1 MILCASAALQAAH
14 RALGSGRPRTAVIWL
29 AGIAVTA
36 AVLPAGPASAQ
47 SFFESLFG
55 RWGRPAPSANAYA
68 DPNSSWSPF
77 GPRAPEAQ
85 QSEDGTAYC
94 VRLCDGRYFPIQRHG
109 GVTPARTCSA
119 FCPASQT
126 RIYSG
131 DTIDHAVGPDG
142 KPYRELSTAFSYRER
157 IVPGCTCNGKDAFG
171 LVNTPLEE
179 DATLR
184 PGDIV
189 ATNDG
194 LMAVNAGRD
203 GKQSLTPVASYSGIS
218 AELRQRLTET
228 RIAPGSPAASVPV
241 RTEANAAAG
250 NGQDRR
256 VQLGSAASS
265 PLPDSATTASTTP
278 SAGNRVGPG
287 EPMSTR
293 CTGRAMPCSTE
304 VSSSSW

>member
-1 MILCASAALQAAH
+1 MIFSASAALQAA
-14 RALGSGRPRTAVIWL
+14 REALGLGRPETAAVPAGRRNGSKIVSL
-29 AGIAVTA
+29 AGIAVMA
-36 AVLPAGPASAQ
+36 LVLPAGSASAQ

-55 RWGRPAPSANAYA
+55 RWSRPAPSANAYA
-68 DPNSSWSPF
+68 DPSSPWSPF
-77 GPRAPEAQ
+77 GPRSPEAQ
-85 QSEDGTAYC
+85 RSEDGTAYC

-131 DTIDHAVGPDG
+131 DSIDQAVGPDG

-157 IVPGCTCNGKDAFG
+157 IAPGCTCNGKDAFG

-189 ATNDG
+189 ATNGG
-194 LMAVNAGRD
+194 LMAYSGNA
-203 GKQSLTPVASYSGIS
+203 GKQSFTPIASYSGLS

-228 RIAPGSPAASVPV
+228 KIAPASPAAPAPVPV
-241 RTEANAAAG
+241 RSDAKAAAAG
-250 NGQDRR
+250 AGANRR
-256 VQLGSAASS
+256 VE
-265 PLPDSATTASTTP
+265 
-278 SAGNRVGPG
+278 AGR
-287 EPMSTR
+287 
-293 CTGRAMPCSTE
+293 
-304 VSSSSW
+304 